1 MFAYTL
7 SAFMRSRPHVA
18 LVAAAA
24 LAGCGE
30 EALPEEP
37 PVAVAYAEACRVEN
51 HERIVQ
57 IEGYLDLF
65 PRLFSCRPHDREGV
79 ELACQ
84 VELMPA
90 RTTPHATVEERAA
103 LLTTFII
110 KGERPNQVRAQGY
123 GFGAPLQVFAADSA
137 EVDPGDRVRLTG
149 RYYAAPDIFNPD
161 SLTCQLQDV
170 RRIEV
175 VQRPALTW
183 ADSMATERE
192 ATRAQIDSMQT
203 VLDSLERS
211 HAAPTP

>member
-1 MFAYTL
+1 MNVRVLAL
-7 SAFMRSRPHVA
+7 AMVA
-18 LVAAAA
+18 L

-30 EALPEEP
+30 EALPEGP
-37 PVAVAYAEACRVEN
+37 PVAVAYADACRVEN

-65 PRLFSCRPHDREGV
+65 PSLLYCAPIGTEGTMQ
-79 ELACQ
+79 ACQ

-90 RTTPHATVEERAA
+90 RTTPHATAEEREA
-103 LLTTFII
+103 LLTTFVLQ
-110 KGERPNQVRAQGY
+110 GERPNQARSLGY

-137 EVDPGDRVRLTG
+137 EVDPGDRVRVTG
-149 RYYAAPDIFNPD
+149 RFYAAPDVINPD
-161 SLTCQLQDV
+161 RITCQIQDV

-183 ADSMATERE
+183 ADSMA
-192 ATRAQIDSMQT
+192 ALNAAGRAQIDSMQT

-211 HAAPTP
+211 HAHP